1 MSVPKQAV
9 IFCGGRGERLRPITD
24 EIPKPMVPI
33 HGRPFL
39 EYLIE
44 QLRGGGVETVLLLAG
59 YRGEQ
64 ILDHF
69 RHAEGVYVTLQPEE
83 WETGRRL
90 KAASELLHPQFLLL
104 YGDNFAPVSLPWLA
118 GRHEYAKAALTATVC
133 QKKDGGNVIMNKD
146 GMIELYCPGIIG
158 ESHTEI
164 GYMIVERDP
173 ALAMQFTL
181 EEHNWGSGSFSMV
194 ISQLAIKGKVA
205 AFDPGCPYWS
215 ISDPERLKLTAEML
229 RPKKVI
235 LLDRDGVLNEKAP
248 KGEYVT
254 RRQDFRWIKEN
265 VEALR
270 ELAKDDFAFIVLTNQ
285 ASIGR
290 GMACRA
296 DVDDM
301 HLWMSEWLRQRAVN
315 VKDVFVCPHHWDD
328 NCRCRKP
335 LPGMFFDAAK
345 KHNIRLDR
353 CIYVGDDERD
363 QTAAIRAG
371 CRFLFAEDG
380 WQDAAL
386 DTFKGWGIG

>member
-1 MSVPKQAV
+1 MTVPSQAV
-9 IFCGGRGERLRPITD
+9 LFVGGRGERLMPLTAD
-24 EIPKPMVPI
+24 TPKPMVRI

-118 GRHEYAKAALTATVC
+118 ERHEKGNQALTVTVC
-133 QKKDGGNVIMNKD
+133 KKPEGNISINDMLDLVCSYGK
-146 GMIELYCPGIIG
+146 
-158 ESHTEI
+158 SHLQTYTEI
-164 GYMIVERDP
+164 GYMMAERDWLLP
-173 ALAMQFTL
+173 HVT
-181 EEHNWGSGSFSMV
+181 GGPFSETFDELTPHG
-194 ISQLAIKGKVA
+194 QLA

-229 RPKKVI
+229 KPKKII

-254 RRQDFRWIKEN
+254 RRQDFRWIMKN

-270 ELAKDDFAFIVLTNQ
+270 ELAKDDFTFIVLTNQ

-345 KHNIRLDR
+345 RHNIRLDR
-353 CIYVGDDERD
+353 TIYVGDDERD
-363 QTAAIRAG
+363 QTAARRAG

-386 DTFKGWGIG
+386 DTFKGWGIE